1 MNIIL
6 ASDSLNIAAYS
17 GIPDKQKFK
26 KKKKK
31 DPLSIATCRLF
42 SITFRGTNK
51 SPKTQDRQCQHAFKR
66 ILIYLAEKKI
76 LVTFQ
81 AHLNLLPKLK
91 HKFILKLPICLC
103 YCSSHFLDFFR
114 LTCTCVYILQWINN
128 VKPFVSG

>member
-66 ILIYLAEKKI
+66 ILIYLAEKKN
-76 LVTFQ
+76 LS
-81 AHLNLLPKLK
+81 HLSGSFEPFTKTKTQIYFKTTYMFMLL
-91 HKFILKLPICLC
+91 
-103 YCSSHFLDFFR
+103 
-114 LTCTCVYILQWINN
+114 
-128 VKPFVSG
+128 